1 MRIEGKSFDEERA
14 LYGFADI
21 EIVNCK
27 IAGDADGES
36 ALKECGAVKAKD
48 CFFDLRYPLWHDGS
62 VELENCEMTE
72 RCRAALWYTQ
82 NVTAKN
88 VKMHGI
94 KAVRECKNVRLYDC
108 DINSPEF
115 GWSTDGLELY
125 DTCAESVYFA
135 MRASNIKARGLKF
148 KGKYSFQ
155 YVENAV
161 FDGCDFDTK
170 DAFWHAENV
179 TVKNSIVKGEYLA
192 WYSKNVTFE
201 NCTII
206 GTQPLCYCDGLKLTD
221 CKMINTDLA
230 FERSIVDATLIS
242 PIVSIKNPYGGK
254 IIVSSVGEVIRD
266 DPKAKGRIIL
276 PIA

>member
-1 MRIEGKSFDEERA
+1 MRIEGKNFE
-14 LYGFADI
+14 
-21 EIVNCK
+21 
-27 IAGDADGES
+27 IAGGADGES

-48 CFFDLRYPLWHDGS
+48 CFFDLRYPLWHDES

-221 CKMINTDLA
+221 CKMIDTDLA